1 MSRNAVSSLSTRGH
15 TTPSTV
21 IAGWSA
27 SVRENARRT
36 VRTLRVSRRGSA
48 RTARRI
54 SVTTVRDN
62 PPSGEVERAREEP
75 RPPHGVEDA
84 ERDLCLPVERHD
96 DVPRDGRDLVNPV
109 RRVRYGQRD
118 PPRQRP

>member
-36 VRTLRVSRRGSA
+36 ARTLRVSRRGSA

-54 SVTTVRDN
+54 STTTVRDN
-62 PPSGEVERAREEP
+62 PPGGEVERAREEL
-75 RPPHGVEDA
+75 RPPHGVEYA
-84 ERDLCLPVERHD
+84 ERDLRLPVERHD
-96 DVPRDGRDLVNPV
+96 DVPRDSRDFVNAM
-109 RRVRYGQRD
+109 RRMRDGQRD
-118 PPRQRP
+118 PPRERP